1 MPRSGSRGPGS
12 PNPRAS
18 RCASSTPC
26 EPMWPTPRRANHE
39 PESSRGPMGPN
50 RSAHPGA
57 RIPARTRNP
66 LHIAFAPDEPG
77 KCGVTCCTRRPASQQ
92 FLRRKN
98 HVAARIVV
106 RSKGPESACGKW
118 ARIAARTM
126 LPLPRRSRA
135 SAGSPA
141 ATFGLPARHSST
153 AEAMWLS
160 KSSCGP
166 MCPNRRKVR
175 GGRIVARAM

>member
-1 MPRSGSRGPGS
+1 MKFEPRDKARTVTKVAVHCMRWLDLLRRRLGPQRARGVGRTMPRSGPRGPGS
-12 PNPRAS
+12 PNRRAS
-18 RCASSTPC
+18 RCTCSTPG
-26 EPMWPTPRRANHE
+26 EPMWPAPRRANHE

-66 LHIAFAPDEPG
+66 LHIAFAPAEPG
-77 KCGVTCCTRRPASQQ
+77 MCGVTCCTRCPASQQ

-106 RSKGPESACGKW
+106 RSKGPESAGGKW

-126 LPLPRRSRA
+126 
-135 SAGSPA
+135 
-141 ATFGLPARHSST
+141 
-153 AEAMWLS
+153 
-160 KSSCGP
+160 
-166 MCPNRRKVR
+166 
-175 GGRIVARAM
+175 